1 MAHVGLS
8 YIAGTDNVCS
18 VRLKII
24 ELSETLRR
32 NRDDDISMDSER
44 NSDGVVCV
52 RSRVLCAE

>member
-8 YIAGTDNVCS
+8 HIAGTDNVCS

-32 NRDDDISMDSER
+32 NRDDNISMDSEG
-44 NSDGVVCV
+44 NNDGVVCV
-52 RSRVLCAE
+52 RSRVL